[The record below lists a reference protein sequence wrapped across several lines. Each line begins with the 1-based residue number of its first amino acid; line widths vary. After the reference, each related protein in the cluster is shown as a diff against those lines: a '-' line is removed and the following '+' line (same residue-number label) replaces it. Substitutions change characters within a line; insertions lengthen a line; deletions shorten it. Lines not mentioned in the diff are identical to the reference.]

1 MARTLASV
9 AVLLCLGSIIAA
21 HDFRLSITWNR
32 EISRLVYDRC
42 ASCHR
47 PGGSAFSLM
56 TYVDAQ
62 PRTDAIKEAVL
73 RRRMPPWGA
82 VKGFGNFRNDQG
94 LTQEQIELVTRWVNA
109 GARRGNNPRML
120 PKPPTFETA
129 QPFVTSTTAIRV
141 SGQCRQPE
149 AVTLDG
155 VIPEQVPP
163 GRSMQIVAA
172 LPTGSVEP
180 LVWLYEYDDRYQHPF
195 LFRRLISL
203 PAGTTIQGVPSDAVV
218 MLLPVD
224 N

>member
-1 MARTLASV
+1 
-9 AVLLCLGSIIAA
+9 
-21 HDFRLSITWNR
+21 
-32 EISRLVYDRC
+32 
-42 ASCHR
+42 
-47 PGGSAFSLM
+47 M

-129 QPFVTSTTAIRV
+129 QPFVTPTTAIRV
-141 SGQCRQPE
+141 SGQFRLPE

>member
-1 MARTLASV
+1 
-9 AVLLCLGSIIAA
+9 
-21 HDFRLSITWNR
+21 
-32 EISRLVYDRC
+32 
-42 ASCHR
+42 
-47 PGGSAFSLM
+47 M

-141 SGQCRQPE
+141 SGQFRLPE